1 MREREPVAHVLVFND
16 DSVIRRVFT
25 YVCEDAGHT
34 VTAVSTV
41 EDALMVLRT
50 TLHPLVAIVERDHSS
65 RHPETP
71 LFPTIRQHPDLYGQ
85 HRYIA
90 VHAWELSDDER
101 ATLRA
106 MGVWIMTMPFS
117 VDTLC
122 AYIADAV
129 AALP

>member
-1 MREREPVAHVLVFND
+1 MAHVLVFFD
-16 DSVIRRVFT
+16 WLALQSTIT
-25 YVCEDAGHT
+25 GVCEQEGYA

-106 MGVWIMTMPFS
+106 MGVWIIAMPFS
-117 VDTLC
+117 IDTLC
-122 AYIADAV
+122 EYIAEAV